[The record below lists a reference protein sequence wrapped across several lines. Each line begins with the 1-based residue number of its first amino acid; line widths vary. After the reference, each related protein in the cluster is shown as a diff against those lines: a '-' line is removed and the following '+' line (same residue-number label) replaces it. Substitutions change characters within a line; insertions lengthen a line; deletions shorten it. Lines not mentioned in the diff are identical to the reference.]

1 MKSSRFALAALVCLL
16 SAAASPVFAQKPT
29 LDSRITV
36 RFEATP
42 AAEVFRGIISG
53 LGYELQLDASI
64 DDPVT
69 LWVTSVTA
77 RTALNVVCES
87 VGCSWRESG
96 NRLIVGR
103 SAGAAARP
111 GGKVAR
117 VGVETTGKPQKDP
130 KAVRLDLLQ
139 RLARPMPVDMQFQ
152 DVPVSTIL
160 RAMSEVAGLEITA
173 DEPLASKHVTLTGSG
188 RTVQDALKAV
198 IEQAGGGGV
207 AVFRTRDTGT
217 DSPEFR
223 IRIAIKP
230 KATKIISKN

>member
-1 MKSSRFALAALVCLL
+1 MKGSRFTLAALVCFL
-16 SAAASPVFAQKPT
+16 SAAALPVFAQKPT

-42 AAEVFRGIISG
+42 AAEVFRGIIGG

-69 LWVTSVTA
+69 LWVTNVTA

-87 VGCSWRESG
+87 VGCSWRVSG
-96 NRLIVGR
+96 NRLVVGR
-103 SAGAAARP
+103 SAGAAAGP
-111 GGKVAR
+111 GSTIAR
-117 VGVETTGKPQKDP
+117 VGVETTGKPQKDL
-130 KAVRLDLLQ
+130 KTVKLDLLE

-160 RAMSEVAGLEITA
+160 RAMSDVAGLEITA

-207 AVFRTRDTGT
+207 TVFRVRDTGT
-217 DSPEFR
+217 DSAA

-230 KATKIISKN
+230 RATKTVSKK